1 MNKTQVTHLQQRLT
15 TALDNKI
22 NEKFKA
28 VAVKQLTQSECNTAD
43 RMKAGVYQEHMKFDL
58 DKYPAV
64 LDYLH
69 TLARYIRQI
78 DESKAI
84 KQAWPQEDKDNY
96 HKKHT
101 EKLNEILD
109 IAILGDSGEALKALK
124 EFQGGL

>member
-1 MNKTQVTHLQQRLT
+1 MYKTQVTHLQQRLT
-15 TALDNKI
+15 LALDNKVS
-22 NEKFKA
+22 EKFK
-28 VAVKQLTQSECNTAD
+28 VVPVKRLTQREGTAAD
-43 RMKAGVYQEHMKFDL
+43 MMRAGVFQAHMKFDQ

-64 LDYLH
+64 LNYLQS
-69 TLARYIRQI
+69 LAHYIRKI
-78 DESKAI
+78 DESKTI
-84 KQAWPQEDKDNY
+84 KQAWSQEDKDNY